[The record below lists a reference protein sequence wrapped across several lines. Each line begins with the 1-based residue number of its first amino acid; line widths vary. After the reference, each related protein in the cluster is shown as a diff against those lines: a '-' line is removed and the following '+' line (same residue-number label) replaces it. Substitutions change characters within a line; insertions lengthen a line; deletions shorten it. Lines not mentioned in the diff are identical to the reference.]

1 MTTTTHRLPH
11 DGDGYSEALD
21 YNRLPEPW
29 REWAKI
35 ARTFA
40 YFAHLDRQDREDLL
54 HNIIVRCAEVAE
66 VYRQRGIPF
75 NRGAVIKTAQYTR
88 LRFYHQQKRWKR
100 VYSVSLNSM
109 VTDFD
114 GEETE
119 MIETIL
125 DDRGI
130 DLDAWLDFKN
140 YYQSRPKK
148 ERRAIRKLIREN
160 WRNLSGYD
168 WKQVWRFR
176 AEYKEEV
183 LA

>member
-1 MTTTTHRLPH
+1 MGEDCQNLC
-11 DGDGYSEALD
+11 
-21 YNRLPEPW
+21 
-29 REWAKI
+29 
-35 ARTFA
+35 

-88 LRFYHQQKRWKR
+88 LRFYHQKKRWKR
-100 VYSVSLNSM
+100 VFSVSLNSM

-125 DDRGI
+125 SI
-130 DLDAWLDFKN
+130 WN
-140 YYQSRPKK
+140 
-148 ERRAIRKLIREN
+148 N
-160 WRNLSGYD
+160 
-168 WKQVWRFR
+168 
-176 AEYKEEV
+176 
-183 LA
+183 